1 MEKEIW
7 KWIFD
12 HMFDE
17 ELIRLTRVA
26 RIRLDGFRD
35 INTKTIRMVRPKL
48 IHSFLQE
55 KNLNKLRKTV
65 YMSLSK
71 EENEKKFSKS
81 ELMNEIF
88 HDYLSIVHLLLRF
101 LSSDHQEEYQRGIEL
116 YYEFKEKGYLQACEQ
131 KFSLIKA
138 QNDSFNKLEKVSN
151 DYAELQ
157 KNYQSLLKTSETQH
171 EEIKRLK
178 LKNIQL
184 QQEIERLNKT
194 VSEKQ
199 AKVDRLIEQTTPK
212 ICIIGKI
219 TNNQLSEITD
229 SLRITII
236 EEIDQTAI
244 EKLNNYHEIWILSY
258 DIPFP
263 IRRKIKQTLPDK
275 EVKHF
280 DTYSEIKN
288 QIKSISKGC
297 QKHAYDWGC

>member
-35 INTKTIRMVRPKL
+35 INTKMIRMVKPKL
-48 IHSFLQE
+48 IQSFLQE
-55 KNLNKLRKTV
+55 KNLKKLRKTI
-65 YMSLSK
+65 YMSLSTDEDEQK
-71 EENEKKFSKS
+71 LSKK

-138 QNDSFNKLEKVSN
+138 QNDSLNQLEKVSN

-157 KNYQSLLKTSETQH
+157 KSYQSLLKTSETQY
-171 EEIKRLK
+171 EEIKQLK
-178 LKNIQL
+178 LNNTQL
-184 QQEIERLNKT
+184 QQEIERLKKT
-194 VSEKQ
+194 ISEKQ
-199 AKVDRLIEQTTPK
+199 ARVDRLIEQTTPK

-219 TNNQLSEITD
+219 TNDELSEIAD
-229 SLRITII
+229 DFRITII
-236 EEIDQTAI
+236 EDTDQISI
-244 EKLNNYHEIWILSY
+244 EKLNNYHEIWMLTY

-263 IRRKIKQTLPDK
+263 TRRKIKQELPDK
-275 EVKHF
+275 EVKRF
-280 DTYSEIKN
+280 DTYTEIKN
-288 QIKSISKGC
+288 HIKTISKGC
-297 QKHAYDWGC
+297 QKHA